1 MLIIDSVCC
10 LLGADS
16 GAVCILRV
24 ISENARSTTLSLSAD
39 SRNNTLLILSK
50 GWGKGY
56 LGSKS
61 TLELSSDPTA
71 DGRLV
76 NLDKGS
82 AGISLPGMWTS
93 FMLNREKFSNHLLTQ
108 GATFSSAFMV
118 SQ

>member
-1 MLIIDSVCC
+1 MLVPDSVCDW
-10 LLGADS
+10 LGADS
-16 GAVCILRV
+16 AAVCILGV

-39 SRNNTLLILSK
+39 SKNNTLLILSK
-50 GWGKGY
+50 GWGNGY

-61 TLELSSDPTA
+61 TLELSSDPAA

-76 NLDKGS
+76 NLDRGS
-82 AGISLPGMWTS
+82 AGISLPGIWTS
-93 FMLNREKFSNHLLTQ
+93 FMLNKEKFSNHLLTQ